1 MFDINKISH
10 NYLTGQ
16 FICSYNTGS
25 SKTATDIQARYL
37 GPVRE
42 KFGFT
47 TEIGIEGS
55 IVTIASNSPDITKW
69 IADQINK
76 GYFMPP
82 LNVYVFYGSSQ
93 KELPSRWCVGLDI
106 TNASPLIN
114 LLNRQGP
121 LINADNSP
129 QNWLD
134 KNGTSY
140 SVVMH
145 TGVLEQEQYEE
156 LEKRVNLCLS
166 AIQNATARKLTVH
179 TIQ

>member
-1 MFDINKISH
+1 MFDINKISR

-16 FICSYNTGS
+16 FTCSCNTGS

-55 IVTIASNSPDITKW
+55 IVTIASNSLDITKW

-82 LNVYVFYGSSQ
+82 LEVYVFYGSSR
-93 KELPSRWCVGLDI
+93 KGLPARWCIGFNYPDSEQLIDMLNI
-106 TNASPLIN
+106 QNPLVI
-114 LLNRQGP
+114 
-121 LINADNSP
+121 ADKDP
-129 QNWLD
+129 QSWVTA
-134 KNGTSY
+134 NGQSY
-140 SVVMH
+140 SVILLP
-145 TGVLEQEQYEE
+145 GVLEAEPSENLEQ
-156 LEKRVNLCLS
+156 KVNLCLQ
-166 AIQNATARKLTVH
+166 AIQTVTSRKLNPITL
-179 TIQ
+179 